1 VRVTLY
7 DASVAFT
14 ARFEM
19 SSRPLDAVPSVE
31 VEVQDGW
38 QVADVLMAGGHGGFD
53 WFALVT
59 PEIEA
64 DVAVGEHYTI
74 DSAFNLVGIND
85 DGRVKFQ
92 TGSEGLVR
100 WIEFLRAAEKQLYRG
115 DPTRIVVYPYGAAG
129 GPGPDGLWE
138 AIQWLFGNHDLAVHV
153 MEDIA
158 KAGGGIWALTAG
170 GRWVKGVRRRQIAKQ
185 WRAQGFTAAS
195 IRDYLARC
203 PQWDPSE
210 FARQTYLTESEA
222 LLALTTAGYEAGPDG
237 LWRPAVE
244 GRQRRKALD
253 EIVERAEA
261 DFNASP
267 EDGRS
272 DDFPLDE
279 EESEDDR

>member
-1 VRVTLY
+1 LSYVLTVRVTLY

-31 VEVQDGW
+31 VEVQDEW

-74 DSAFNLVGIND
+74 DSAFNLVGVND

-92 TGSEGLVR
+92 TGAEGPVR
-100 WIEFLRAAEKQLYRG
+100 WVEFLRAAEKELYGG

-129 GPGPDGLWE
+129 GPSADGLLDMVR
-138 AIQWLFGNHDLAVHV
+138 WLFDNHDLAVHGL
-153 MEDIA
+153 EDVA
-158 KAGGGIWALTAG
+158 KAGGGIWALKAG
-170 GRWVKGVRRRQIAKQ
+170 GRWITGARREQIAKD
-185 WRAQGFTAAS
+185 WRKQGFKAAS

-210 FARQTYLTESEA
+210 FARQTHLTEPEA
-222 LLALTTAGYEAGPDG
+222 QAALTNAGYEAGPDG
-237 LWRPAVE
+237 LWRPADTVE
-244 GRQRRKALD
+244 GRQRRKVLD
-253 EIVERAEA
+253 GIVERAEA
-261 DFNASP
+261 FFNKHQ
-267 EDGRS
+267 
-272 DDFPLDE
+272 
-279 EESEDDR
+279 